1 MMVNVYAAWIAIMV
15 GVLTGITTGVFFQKE
30 EFLGGYGSWTRRL
43 MRLGHVSFFG
53 LGFINLLFALTVL
66 TLEIESGIEAASVF
80 FVIGL
85 ITMPMVCYLSAFR
98 KVFRHLFF
106 IPVLS
111 ILTAVMLFLWRLQQ
125 L

>member
-1 MMVNVYAAWIAIMV
+1 MMLNIYAAWIAILV
-15 GVLTGITTGVFFQKE
+15 GVLTGITTGIFFHKE
-30 EFLGGYGSWTRRL
+30 EFLGGYSSWTRRL

-53 LGFINLLFALTVL
+53 LGFINLLFALTVR
-66 TLEIESGIEAASVF
+66 TLGIESGIEAASVL

-85 ITMPMVCYLSAFR
+85 ITMPTVCYLSAFR

-111 ILTAVMLFLWRLQQ
+111 ILIAVILSIWGLP
-125 L
+125 